1 MCRISGKQVKLATG
15 VKIYPDH
22 WNEKKQEAYISCRI
36 SELDN
41 LNNTIVNQKIIE
53 IKNRF
58 LQYKHYLC
66 DNPSEIEDS
75 IEILKRFIYKD
86 TIMEKKKQAV
96 NAIHWLRNTLALDKT
111 IKDSTRSDYVK
122 QIKSFEE
129 FINDTGK
136 SPISF
141 IDINLPLIKDY
152 EQYLFNKKVGKR

>member
-1 MCRISGKQVKLATG
+1 MLRYILTIGMK
-15 VKIYPDH
+15 
-22 WNEKKQEAYISCRI
+22 KKQEAYISCRI

-111 IKDSTRSDYVK
+111 IKR
-122 QIKSFEE
+122 
-129 FINDTGK
+129 
-136 SPISF
+136 
-141 IDINLPLIKDY
+141 
-152 EQYLFNKKVGKR
+152 QYKK